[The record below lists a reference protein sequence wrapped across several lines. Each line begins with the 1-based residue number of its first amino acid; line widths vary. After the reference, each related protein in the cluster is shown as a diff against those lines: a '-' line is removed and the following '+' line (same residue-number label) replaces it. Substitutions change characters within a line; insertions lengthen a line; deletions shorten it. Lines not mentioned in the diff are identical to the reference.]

1 LKLLKTYENKVDRIY
16 PKKDYIQSMTR
27 FYSNGKLLLTGEYVV
42 LDGALSLAL
51 PTKYGQSLIV
61 KPIDTNT
68 IEWKSTNE
76 KGMVWFKDSITIS
89 ENNIISN
96 NRNNPISERLIQIL
110 QETKVLNPK
119 FLNSG
124 YTVES
129 HLTFPRNWGLGS
141 SSTLLN
147 NIANWADVNPYQLLD
162 KTFGGSGYDIA
173 CAQHD
178 TAISYQL
185 HNKNRDVNPVHFNPK
200 FKEHLYFVYLNQK
213 QNSRDGIANYR
224 QASKNNTDAI
234 SEINT
239 ITNQMIACETI
250 SEFNLL
256 LHTHEEIISKLIQ
269 QPTVKARLFSDFPGE
284 LKSLGAWGGDFVL
297 VSSTENPE
305 RYFKAKG
312 YHTLIKYQDLIL

>member
-1 LKLLKTYENKVDRIY
+1 
-16 PKKDYIQSMTR
+16 MTR

-51 PTKYGQSLIV
+51 PTKPGQSLHIE
-61 KPIDTNT
+61 PLETDTIIWT
-68 IEWKSTNE
+68 SKDE
-76 KGMVWFKDSITIS
+76 KGTVWFKDTFTIS
-89 ENNIISN
+89 GETIISKN
-96 NRNNPISERLIQIL
+96 LKNAISERLTQIL
-110 QETKVLNPK
+110 NVARTLNPE
-119 FLNSG
+119 FLKSC
-124 YTVES
+124 YSVES
-129 HLTFPRNWGLGS
+129 RLTFPRNWGLGT

-147 NIANWADVNPYQLLD
+147 NIANWANVNPYKLLE

-178 TAISYQL
+178 TAITYQL
-185 HNKNRDVNPVHFNPK
+185 QNKNVQVIPVHFNPP

-224 QASKNNTDAI
+224 NSSKSNTNAI
-234 SEINT
+234 SEINA
-239 ITNQMIACETI
+239 ITNQMISCCSI

-256 LHTHEEIISKLIQ
+256 MNRHEDIVSKLIQ
-269 QPTVKARLFSDFPGE
+269 QPTVKARLFSDFTGE
-284 LKSLGAWGGDFVL
+284 LKSLGAWGGDFIL

-312 YHTLIKYQDLIL
+312 YQTIIPYQDLIL

>member
-1 LKLLKTYENKVDRIY
+1 
-16 PKKDYIQSMTR
+16 MTR

-51 PTKYGQSLIV
+51 PTKYGQSLFV
-61 KPIDTNT
+61 KPIEAHS
-68 IEWKSTNE
+68 ILWKSKDE
-76 KGMVWFKDSITIS
+76 KGRIWFEDSFTIS
-89 ENNIISN
+89 ENRINGN

-110 QETKVLNPK
+110 QETRTLNPK

-124 YTVES
+124 YIVES
-129 HLTFPRNWGLGS
+129 HLTFSRNWGLGS

-147 NIANWADVNPYQLLD
+147 NIANWAQVNPYQLLD

-178 TAISYQL
+178 TAITYQL
-185 HNKNRDVNPVHFNPK
+185 QNKNRDVNPVQFNPT

-224 QASKNNTDAI
+224 QAAKSNSNAI
-234 SEINT
+234 LEINT
-239 ITNQMIACETI
+239 ITNQMIVCETI

-256 LHTHEEIISKLIQ
+256 LNTHEEIISKLIQ
-269 QPTVKARLFSDFPGE
+269 QPTVKARLFSDFPGA
-284 LKSLGAWGGDFVL
+284 LKSLGAWGGDFIL

-305 RYFKAKG
+305 PYFKAKG
-312 YHTLIKYQDLIL
+312 YQTIIKYQDLIL